1 MSNGR
6 KHTTPTLPKE
16 LQFASQVGW
25 AVVQLVGFGVWV
37 EGRVER
43 EVGVG
48 TARAG
53 EGGLRPK

>member
-1 MSNGR
+1 MIPNLEA
-6 KHTTPTLPKE
+6 HP
-16 LQFASQVGW
+16 
-25 AVVQLVGFGVWV
+25 LVGGPLCSWCGVDVWV

-53 EGGLRPK
+53 EGGFRS